1 MKALHRPDLFGWSV
15 FDEQRN
21 VDFNTTLWVRPG
33 GNIVIDPMPMSD
45 HDQAHLADLGGA
57 AWVVV
62 TNSDHL
68 RAARELASRT
78 NAQLAGPA
86 AERETWPS
94 TCDRWLEDG
103 DELVPGLVAFAL
115 DGSKTPGE
123 LALLIEGHTLVTG
136 DLIRAHRG
144 GSLMIL
150 PDPKLTDRAA
160 AIASVQRIAE
170 IGSIEAVIVGDGWH
184 VFRDG
189 SASLRTLAAA
199 LS

>member
-86 AERETWPS
+86 GERETWPS

>member
-1 MKALHRPDLFGWSV
+1 MKSLHRPDLFAWSH
-15 FDEQRN
+15 FDESRN
-21 VDFNTTLWVRPG
+21 VDFNGTLWVRSE
-33 GNIVIDPMPMSD
+33 GNIVIDPMPMCD

-68 RAARELASRT
+68 RAAQDVAAWT
-78 NAQLAGPA
+78 DAQLAGPA
-86 AERETWPS
+86 SERDSWPS
-94 TCDRWLEDG
+94 VCDRWLGDG
-103 DELVPGLVAFAL
+103 DELVSGLVAFAL
-115 DGSKTPGE
+115 NGSKTPGE

-160 AIASVQRIAE
+160 AIA
-170 IGSIEAVIVGDGWH
+170 
-184 VFRDG
+184 
-189 SASLRTLAAA
+189 A
-199 LS
+199 LQQS

>member
-21 VDFNTTLWVRPG
+21 VDFNGTVWVRDE

-45 HDQAHLADLGGA
+45 HDQAHLTELGGA

-68 RAARELASRT
+68 RDARELAAWT

-86 AERETWPS
+86 GEREEWPS
-94 TCDRWLEDG
+94 VCDRWLGDG

-144 GSLMIL
+144 GALMIL

-160 AIASVQRIAE
+160 AIASVRRIAE

-189 SASLRTLAAA
+189 AASLRALAAS